1 MGSAAMDE
9 DRERREALIAA
20 GFTDRRGAILFS
32 AFLMVVGAAFG
43 SVVFAILL
51 LILVPGS
58 SEAMS
63 TIAGGLAGA
72 LAGLGLAL
80 LKVRQGNLEAR
91 ELVEDREWKRVLRRE
106 RGKSL

>member
-1 MGSAAMDE
+1 MDE

-20 GFTDRRGAILFS
+20 GYTDRRGAILFS
-32 AFLMVVGAAFG
+32 ALVTVVGAAFG

-51 LILVPGS
+51 LFLVPGT
-58 SEAMS
+58 SETWA
-63 TIAGGLAGA
+63 TLAGGFAGA
-72 LAGLGLAL
+72 LTGLGLAL